1 MTVTRPPR
9 TDAHRQRD
17 ALVQQFH
24 DAGLTPVLSCNGS
37 APSAD
42 IQVVKGEK
50 PGELVDCWL
59 TDRGKVRLGRGT
71 FHSREIALDPVEFQQ
86 RLATKFAETIE
97 KLAKD

>member
-9 TDAHRQRD
+9 TDAHRERD

-42 IQVVKGEK
+42 IQTMTDVSFGDDGTMRAPSK
-50 PGELVDCWL
+50 PGQLVSCWL
-59 TDRGKVRLGRGT
+59 TERGRARLEVATMPAPSEPHGVR
-71 FHSREIALDPVEFQQ
+71 
-86 RLATKFAETIE
+86 IE
-97 KLAKD
+97 SA